1 MDLDDSPWGIG
12 MRYAIA
18 IASFT
23 LLLQG
28 SSILGASAE
37 TDPTV
42 ADFLMACAQTSVTW
56 SDCSFT
62 ISTLDL
68 DDEFN
73 PKGAHQS
80 CPPRNSPGMETA
92 AVFGWLRDHPV
103 TYKMEQRDGI
113 LAALRALYP
122 CHG

>member
-28 SSILGASAE
+28 SSILGASAQ
-37 TDPTV
+37 TDQTV
-42 ADFLMACAQTSVTW
+42 AGFLMACAQTSVTW

-73 PKGAHQS
+73 PNGTHQS
-80 CPPRNSPGMETA
+80 CPPQYSPGMETA
-92 AVFGWLRDHPV
+92 AVFRSLKDHPA
-103 TYKMEQRDGI
+103 T
-113 LAALRALYP
+113 
-122 CHG
+122 

>member
-1 MDLDDSPWGIG
+1 
-12 MRYAIA
+12 MRRKAIA
-18 IASFT
+18 
-23 LLLQG
+23 LV
-28 SSILGASAE
+28 SITCLFQVSPIPGASAQ
-37 TDPTV
+37 TDQTV
-42 ADFLMACAQTSVTW
+42 AGFLIACAQTSVTW

-73 PKGAHQS
+73 PNGTHQS

-92 AVFGWLRDHPV
+92 AVFSWLRDHPA
-103 TYKMEQRDGI
+103 TYNMSQRDGI
-113 LAALRALYP
+113 LAALKALYP